1 MAEDMKYT
9 MGHRTNDRIMSFEK
23 RLHSEDTLKKNLGIS
38 TGNANKS
45 KQAQEVIEKSS

>member
-23 RLHSEDTLKKNLGIS
+23 RLHSEDTLKKNWELALEMP
-38 TGNANKS
+38 TKAS
-45 KQAQEVIEKSS
+45 KHKR